1 MGHFLFFRT
10 IHFTRWED
18 IYWNAAI
25 CLRGSCN
32 IYSGIIFSKW
42 DTVYTV
48 VSRAHV
54 GDVRTQNPRSI
65 EQIKKALR
73 CCQGVSPRWL
83 LVPNCRPGHSIW
95 IAQAAKAP
103 FEASV
108 RGKVCTVQFNYRQL
122 IIHEKRW
129 SAYRESCECWG
140 MSWAR
145 ETTHY
150 PEFVFQRVDKFGAY
164 SRITSSESG
173 ANTGACTLVNKFRSV
188 QLK

>member
-1 MGHFLFFRT
+1 MSTGIVQYIQWYHLLEMR
-10 IHFTRWED
+10 
-18 IYWNAAI
+18 Y
-25 CLRGSCN
+25 S
-32 IYSGIIFSKW
+32 IYS
-42 DTVYTV
+42 
-48 VSRAHV
+48 VSRAHG

-65 EQIKKALR
+65 EQIKKALP
-73 CCQGVSPRWL
+73 CCQGVSPRWS